1 MENVINAFL
10 MTIEMWVF
18 LGVLGVALIVEQFLN
33 GE

>member
-18 LGVLGVALIVEQFLN
+18 LGILGVALIVEQFLN